1 MILGIVDIIEK
12 EKPNYLLVYG
22 DTNSTL
28 SGAIAASKVYLS
40 IVHIE
45 AGLRS
50 FNKMMS
56 DEINR
61 LPSEHC
67 LTICLLRQKHVYQT

>member
-1 MILGIVDIIEK
+1 MILGIEDIIVK

-28 SGAIAASKVYLS
+28 SGAIAASKLYLP

-50 FNKMMS
+50 FNKLIP

-61 LPSEHC
+61 LLSEHC
-67 LTICLLRQKHVYQT
+67 LTICLLRQTHVNQT